1 MRQIVFPL
9 LFLALAA
16 QSQVQTHG
24 VPASVTSPGT
34 DGRLH
39 GVPSSVTSPTPVG
52 VPRTSGLDH
61 SRVLMGN
68 PRHRRRSEVVP
79 VPVFYPVYVNSA
91 STDPVQPVDESS
103 ADQAD
108 LDAASGAGADA
119 LREAYARGAQDALS
133 EIRSRRSSASVDQ
146 SRDRSADRSADKS
159 GEKPKSRVK
168 EDSESTESRQAPEV
182 AAQPEPP
189 TQPTIFIF
197 RDGHRL
203 ETQNYAIV
211 GQTLFDFSAK
221 PLRKIKIAELDV
233 DATRKVND
241 EAGSSVNLP

>member
-34 DGRLH
+34 DGQLH
-39 GVPSSVTSPTPVG
+39 GVPSSVTSPTPIG
-52 VPRTSGLDH
+52 VRSIGVDR
-61 SRVLMGN
+61 SRVLLGN
-68 PRHRRRSEVVP
+68 PTRHHRRSEVIP
-79 VPVFYPVYVNSA
+79 VPVFYPVYVNS
-91 STDPVQPVDESS
+91 VSS
-103 ADQAD
+103 EPAQAEPAPDQAD
-108 LDAASGAGADA
+108 LDAAQGAGADA

-133 EIRSRRSSASVDQ
+133 EIRSRRSSAVS
-146 SRDRSADRSADKS
+146 DKS
-159 GEKPKSRVK
+159 TDKSAEKQKTRVK
-168 EDSESTESRQAPEV
+168 EDAKSGGEAGEARSTTEE

-189 TQPTIFIF
+189 AQPTIFVF

-221 PLRKIKIAELDV
+221 PLRKIKIAELDL

-241 EAGSSVNLP
+241 EIGSPVTLP

>member
-34 DGRLH
+34 DGQLH
-39 GVPSSVTSPTPVG
+39 GVPSSVTSPTPIG
-52 VPRTSGLDH
+52 VRSIGVDR
-61 SRVLMGN
+61 SRVLLGS
-68 PRHRRRSEVVP
+68 PTRRHRRSEVVP

-91 STDPVQPVDESS
+91 STDPAQAAEEPS
-103 ADQAD
+103 ADQGD
-108 LDAASGAGADA
+108 LDAAAGAGADA

-133 EIRSRRSSASVDQ
+133 ELRSRRSGTSS
-146 SRDRSADRSADKS
+146 DRS

-168 EDSESTESRQAPEV
+168 EDAKSGGSETAEARQTTAE
-182 AAQPEPP
+182 ASQPEPP
-189 TQPTIFIF
+189 AQPTIFVF

-211 GQTLFDFSAK
+211 GQTLFDFSVK
-221 PLRKIKIAELDV
+221 PPRKIKIAELDL

>member
-34 DGRLH
+34 DGQLH

-52 VPRTSGLDH
+52 VRSIGVDR
-61 SRVLMGN
+61 SRVILGN
-68 PRHRRRSEVVP
+68 PTRHHRRSEVVA
-79 VPVFYPVYVNSA
+79 VPVFYPVYVNSV
-91 STDPVQPVDESS
+91 STEPAQAADEPS

-108 LDAASGAGADA
+108 LDAAAGAGADA

-133 EIRSRRSSASVDQ
+133 EIRSRRSSAAL
-146 SRDRSADRSADKS
+146 DRSGDRSGDKS

-168 EDSESTESRQAPEV
+168 EDAKSGGSEAGEARQTQEAS
-182 AAQPEPP
+182 QPEPLA
-189 TQPTIFIF
+189 QPTIFVF

-211 GQTLFDFSAK
+211 GQTLFDFSAR
-221 PLRKIKIAELDV
+221 PLRKIKIAELDL

-241 EAGSSVNLP
+241 EAGSSVTLP